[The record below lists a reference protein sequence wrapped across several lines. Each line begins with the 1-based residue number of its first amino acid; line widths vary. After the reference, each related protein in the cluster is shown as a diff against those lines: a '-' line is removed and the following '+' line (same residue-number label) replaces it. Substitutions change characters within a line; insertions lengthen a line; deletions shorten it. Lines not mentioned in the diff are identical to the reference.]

1 MKKALLSILIIF
13 LGFNLYAQNDEE
25 YTLYMLGMEGMQ
37 LINEKK
43 YEEAIDKF
51 NQAIAIDPDAIEYH
65 YEKALAF
72 TLNKQGDSA
81 ISVLE
86 EIITWDN
93 ATDQMYQLLAT
104 NYVVSKRGNDAVRIL
119 REGLERFPKSGRLY
133 MELAG
138 TEHGQQ
144 NLSQVLPL
152 WEKGVRL
159 DPNFPGN
166 YFYLADYFSYTGDRI
181 WSLIYGEIYLNLASN
196 LRKIKLI
203 SQMVFDVFNYSVFT
217 PDIQNDDGMVFTSI
231 DIRTSNP
238 GSFKGPFE
246 WHAQYCYREAI
257 KKNLNPDTSILDIQ
271 KINDIRK
278 DFIKCW
284 YDSEL
289 DKRFD
294 NKLFD
299 YKKKIIE
306 NNHNDAYG
314 FWLFKDAMKDKFE
327 SWLENNKEKYDE
339 FIEWQEK
346 NPLLFNEENA
356 VYRLKY
362 K

>member
-1 MKKALLSILIIF
+1 MKSYLSLILLVF
-13 LGFNLYAQNDEE
+13 LAINLYAQKDEE
-25 YTLYMLGMEGMQ
+25 YQLYMLGIEGTQ

-51 NQAIAIDPDAIEYH
+51 NQAIAIAPDAIEFH

-81 ISVLE
+81 ISTLE
-86 EIITWDN
+86 EIITWEN
-93 ATDQMYQLLAT
+93 ATDHMYQLLAT
-104 NYVVSKRGNDAVRIL
+104 NYVVSKRGNDAVRVL
-119 REGLERFPKSGRLY
+119 REGLKRFPKSGRLY

-152 WEKGVRL
+152 WEKGVEV

-181 WSLIYGEIYLNLASN
+181 WSMIYGEIYLNLATN
-196 LRKIKLI
+196 IRKIKLI
-203 SQMVFDVFNYSVFT
+203 SQMIYDVINYSVFT
-217 PDIQNDDGMVFTSI
+217 PDIDNDEGMLFTSI
-231 DIRTSNP
+231 DIKTSNP
-238 GSFKGPFE
+238 ESFKGPFE
-246 WHAQYCYREAI
+246 WHAQYCYRETI
-257 KKNLNPDTSILDIQ
+257 KNNLNPDIEILSIE
-271 KINDIRK
+271 KINDFRK
-278 DFIKCW
+278 GFIKCW
-284 YDSEL
+284 YESEL
-289 DKRFD
+289 HKRFD

-299 YKKKIIE
+299 YQRKIIQ
-306 NNHNDAYG
+306 NGHNEAYG
-314 FWLFKDAMKDKFE
+314 FWLFKHAMKDIFD
-327 SWLENNKEKYDE
+327 SWLEKNEEEYDS
-339 FIEWQEK
+339 FINWKEK
-346 NPLLFNEENA
+346 NPLLFNEENV